1 MGYNFVK
8 VVIFWNL
15 KHLWRKII
23 YFLYFKNLLNL
34 IIHLYSFVSLKEFK
48 LLNDIY
54 GQWIF
59 SYFFLI
65 YVIRF
70 CKNVILGHYT

>member
-15 KHLWRKII
+15 KHL
-23 YFLYFKNLLNL
+23 F

-59 SYFFLI
+59 SYFFFNL
-65 YVIRF
+65 
-70 CKNVILGHYT
+70 CHTILQKCNRSDIILEFFLSI